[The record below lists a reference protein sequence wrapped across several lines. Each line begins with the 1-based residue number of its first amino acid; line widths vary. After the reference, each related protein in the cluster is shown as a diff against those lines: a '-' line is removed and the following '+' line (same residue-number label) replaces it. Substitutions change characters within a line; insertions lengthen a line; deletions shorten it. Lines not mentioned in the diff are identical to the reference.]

1 MRDSQRKMRMGE
13 AAGSLLSSIK
23 WVSVL
28 MLSLILYG
36 LYAFIQARH
45 VVQSEPVVVDQVF
58 VTKAAWMDRVGISI
72 KGERYFLFWEFP
84 LSPGEGLILEKRGN
98 GELYVCQM
106 SRDRC
111 SRIRRL

>member
-1 MRDSQRKMRMGE
+1 MDDV
-13 AAGSLLSSIK
+13 ADSLLTSIK

-28 MLSLILYG
+28 IISLILYG

-45 VVQSEPVVVDQVF
+45 VVQSESVVVDHVF

>member
-1 MRDSQRKMRMGE
+1 MGE

>member
-1 MRDSQRKMRMGE
+1 MDE
-13 AAGSLLSSIK
+13 AAASLLSSIK

-36 LYAFIQARH
+36 LYAFIQAHH
-45 VVQSEPVVVDQVF
+45 VVQSESAVVESVF

-84 LSPGEGLILEKRGN
+84 LSPGEDLILEQRGN
-98 GELYVCQM
+98 RELYVCKI
-106 SRDRC
+106 SKDRC